1 MKKIVI
7 LTLIL
12 MIGVVLVA
20 QGNQPRVHQMTERR
34 EMMERPRQEMERR
47 NSDMGLGYLERLN
60 LTEQQR
66 EQVRNF
72 HHSNELEMIDKRAEI
87 AKLRLQ
93 LQEAM
98 QNNNFREAKG
108 LNLQLHQKQ
117 GEMAGKGIELQEKI
131 HQILN
136 QEQREQLKQLKR
148 TRGQGGNCDDCEDCK

>member
-1 MKKIVI
+1 
-7 LTLIL
+7 
-12 MIGVVLVA
+12 MIGVILVA
-20 QGNQPRVHQMTERR
+20 QGNHPREHQMTERR
-34 EMMERPRQEMERR
+34 EMTERPRQAMERR
-47 NSDMGLGYLERLN
+47 ENDMGLGYLERLN

-93 LQEAM
+93 LQNAM

-108 LNLQLHQKQ
+108 LNDQLFSKQ
-117 GEMAGKGIELQEKI
+117 GEMAKKGIELREKI

-136 QEQREQLKQLKR
+136 SEQREQLKQLQR
-148 TRGQGGNCDDCEDCK
+148 TRGQGGNCDDCDNCE

>member
-98 QNNNFREAKG
+98 QNNNFREAKW